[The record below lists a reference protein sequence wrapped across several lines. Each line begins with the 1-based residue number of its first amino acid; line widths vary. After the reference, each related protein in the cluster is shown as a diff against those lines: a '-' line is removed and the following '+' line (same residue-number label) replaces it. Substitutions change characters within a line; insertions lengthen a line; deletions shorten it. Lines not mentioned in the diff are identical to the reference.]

1 MNTKKISLAIASV
14 GLKVCLAGVAVGMA
28 YVAAFFEHQARVD
41 SIQPPAG
48 EIVSEKPPAQTVVAF
63 ADSLKPDLS
72 LLAKIKEQSSA
83 KPVFDKKL
91 NNYENMIHEAA
102 KAHQVS
108 PALIKAVIQA
118 ESRFNAQA
126 VSSQGA
132 VGLMQILPSTARSMG
147 VSSPLE
153 PYDNITAGVRYL
165 KTLLKEFND
174 DEYLALAA
182 YNCGPDAIRRYGN
195 NMPPFRETKT
205 FVAKVMEYYTSYID
219 S

>member
-1 MNTKKISLAIASV
+1 LAEPLEPVAGFASE
-14 GLKVCLAGVAVGMA
+14 LT
-28 YVAAFFEHQARVD
+28 
-41 SIQPPAG
+41 PNP
-48 EIVSEKPPAQTVVAF
+48 
-63 ADSLKPDLS
+63 S
-72 LLAKIKEQSSA
+72 LLAKVKDQSTG
-83 KPVFDKKL
+83 KLVFDRKL
-91 NNYENMIHEAA
+91 NNYEQMIHEAA
-102 KAHQVS
+102 STYQVS
-108 PALIKAVIQA
+108 PALVKAVIQA

-153 PYDNITAGVRYL
+153 PYNNITAGVRYL
-165 KTLLKEFND
+165 KTLLREFDD

-195 NMPPFRETKT
+195 SMPPFSETRS
-205 FVAKVMEYYTSYID
+205 FVSKVMSYYQSHIE